1 MKKEIIC
8 TVCPMGCVITVE
20 GENGKIDS
28 IEGFTCQRGKTYAE
42 NEFMAPVRILT
53 STAKLTG
60 AKCPLVAVRSKAPV
74 PKDKLFDC
82 MAEIRKLEVKAPV
95 ARGDVL
101 IENVCGTGV
110 DIVSSADVK
119 AL

>member
-8 TVCPMGCVITVE
+8 TVCPVGCVITVE
-20 GENGKIDS
+20 GENGSIDS
-28 IEGFTCQRGKTYAE
+28 IEGYTCPRGKNYAE
-42 NEFMAPVRILT
+42 NEFVSPVRILT

-60 AKCPLVAVRSKAPV
+60 AKSPLVAVRSKTPV

-82 MAEIRKLEVKAPV
+82 MAEIRKLTVSAPLK
-95 ARGDVL
+95 RGDVL

-119 AL
+119 

>member
-1 MKKEIIC
+1 MKKDIIC
-8 TVCPMGCVITVE
+8 TVCPMGCIITVE

-42 NEFMAPVRILT
+42 NEFISPVRILT
-53 STAKLTG
+53 STAKLEG
-60 AKCPLVAVRSKAPV
+60 AAAPLVAVRSKTPV
-74 PKDKLFDC
+74 PKDKLMDC
-82 MAEIRKLEVKAPV
+82 MAEIRKLTVKAPV
-95 ARGDVL
+95 KRGDVL

-119 AL
+119 

>member
-20 GENGKIDS
+20 GENGNIDS
-28 IEGFTCQRGKTYAE
+28 ISGFTCQRGKNYAE
-42 NEFMAPVRILT
+42 HEFVSPVRILT
-53 STAKLTG
+53 STAKLEN
-60 AKCPLVAVRSKAPV
+60 ANCPLVAVRSKTPV

-82 MAEIRKLEVKAPV
+82 MAEIRKLTVKAPV
-95 ARGDVL
+95 KRGDVL
-101 IENVCGTGV
+101 IENVCETGV

-119 AL
+119 

>member
-20 GENGKIDS
+20 GENGKINS
-28 IEGFTCQRGKTYAE
+28 IDGFTCQRGKTYAE
-42 NEFMAPVRILT
+42 NEFISPVRILT
-53 STAKLTG
+53 STAKISG
-60 AKCPLVAVRSKAPV
+60 AQSPLVAVRSKAPV

-82 MAEIRKLEVKAPV
+82 MEEIRKLNLTAPLK
-95 ARGDVL
+95 RGDVL

-119 AL
+119 

>member
-28 IEGFTCQRGKTYAE
+28 IEGFTCPRGKKYAE
-42 NEFMAPVRILT
+42 DEFIAPVRILT
-53 STAKLTG
+53 STAKISG
-60 AKCPLVAVRSKAPV
+60 AKAPLIAVRSKTPV

-82 MAEIRKLEVKAPV
+82 MAEIRKLNLTAPV
-95 ARGDVL
+95 KRGDVL

-119 AL
+119 

>member
-1 MKKEIIC
+1 MMKKDIIC

-42 NEFMAPVRILT
+42 NEFISPVRILT
-53 STAKLTG
+53 STAKLAN
-60 AKCPLVAVRSKAPV
+60 AKTPLVAVRSKTPV

-82 MAEIRKLEVKAPV
+82 MAEIRMLTVTAPV
-95 ARGDVL
+95 SRGDVL

-119 AL
+119 